1 MKPIARVSVTVTVS
15 VILKVSVIRS
25 NETNFYTVSFK
36 SDFKKRKRKEPN
48 TFIALLPFITQNQTL
63 SKRKEGE
70 KRSNELQTFSD
81 QEHTALLC
89 RTVQQLTVILKL
101 AIHRELLKENES
113 SGPLRAACL
122 R

>member
-70 KRSNELQTFSD
+70 KKCNELQTFSD